1 MTVQLSPH
9 KVGKILRGYFRGL
22 PQTKIAKE
30 AGVDQSSISHYA
42 SRFKERATE
51 IGIVAAGK
59 EYQVVN
65 EVESLRSLSVELCQS
80 KLTVEEA
87 KQGHNIIMAF
97 QKLGISPEQHL
108 ILIKVCQEVADPGF
122 VEAAIKLA
130 QTEAETGATYHEI
143 MSAFE
148 NMVNQIPGLGKQ
160 VVEAR
165 AELKSVN
172 DELHETKQ
180 KLTSK
185 KEELVK
191 YQNEV
196 KAKVTEL
203 GNGLS
208 AKMKQLGVKTQEVE
222 DVASLKTE
230 LAQKGWNLQ
239 TLLKLAKEFQDGKGN

>member
-1 MTVQLSPH
+1 MTVRLSPH

-22 PQTKIAKE
+22 PQTKIAME
-30 AGVDQSSISHYA
+30 AGVDQASISHYA
-42 SRFKERATE
+42 DKFKETAAE
-51 IGIVAAGK
+51 FGILAAGK
-59 EYQVVN
+59 EYQVLN
-65 EVESLRSLSVELCQS
+65 EVESLRSLSVELFKS
-80 KLTVEEA
+80 KLTAEEA
-87 KQGHNIIMAF
+87 RQGHKIIGAF
-97 QKLGISPEQHL
+97 LKLGVDPEKHL
-108 ILIKVCQEVADPGF
+108 KLIEVSQKVADPGF
-122 VEAAIKLA
+122 IEAAIKLS
-130 QTEAETGATYHEI
+130 QIEAETGATYHEI

-148 NMVNQIPGLGKQ
+148 NMVNQIPGLGKE

-165 AELKSVN
+165 AELKFVN

-185 KEELVK
+185 KEELEK

-208 AKMKQLGVKTQEVE
+208 AKMKQLGVKTKEVE

-239 TLLKLAKEFQDGKGN
+239 TLLKLGKEFQHGKGN